1 MGFFTLSVSG
11 SFQNI
16 KEALLQESLLNI
28 SLKNILVVI
37 AANVWRNPAKEYEGN
52 SWHLLPAKSMVT
64 QNLTQKQNTKDPSHH
79 PSRDIYSDYFPK
91 NPGEK

>member
-1 MGFFTLSVSG
+1 MDQFMAKKDPTIKMNHAAAQEHVPRAE
-11 SFQNI
+11 QNN
-16 KEALLQESLLNI
+16 KT
-28 SLKNILVVI
+28 
-37 AANVWRNPAKEYEGN
+37 PGN
-52 SWHLLPAKSMVT
+52 LLPAKSMVT